1 MKIFLI
7 GFMGS
12 GKTHWG
18 KLLAAKLQL
27 AFHDLDT
34 VIAGKEQRSV
44 SDIFSAKGEEYFRY
58 KEKETLEEIVREQ
71 NSFILSCGGGTPC
84 FFNNIEFMK
93 KSGKVVWLNTSVDVL
108 KDRLLKERMSRP
120 LIREIDGSDLKRYII
135 RKLSER
141 RMYYQQADVVVNEE
155 SITSEEFIGLL
166 FREEKYTGTDEASND
181 F

>member
-18 KLLAAKLQL
+18 KLLSAKLQL
-27 AFHDLDT
+27 PFRDLDSLI
-34 VIAGKEQRSV
+34 VDKEQKSIADV
-44 SDIFSAKGEEYFRY
+44 FSEKGEEYFRY
-58 KEKETLEEIVREQ
+58 QEMETLEELAGREE
-71 NSFILSCGGGTPC
+71 SFVLSCGGGTPC

-108 KDRLLKERMSRP
+108 KQRLLKERMSRP
-120 LIREIDGSDLKRYII
+120 LIREISDEELKRYII

-141 RMYYQQADVVVNEE
+141 KMYYEQADITVNEE
-155 SITSEEFIGLL
+155 SITLEELIRLL
-166 FREEKYTGTDEASND
+166 LQNE
-181 F
+181 